1 MLGRTATGPLKLGL
15 GTISALAFC
24 GQIGL
29 AQAQEPTS
37 LPVKVVVVTM
47 FELGEDTGDRPGE
60 ACCRWTA
67 TAASRACSRTDRRV
81 RSGVSIRCGPLSA
94 RHEGCRKV
102 SVSIR

>member
-29 AQAQEPTS
+29 AQAQGPTS

-47 FELGEDTGDRPGE
+47 FELGEDTGDRP
-60 ACCRWTA
+60 
-67 TAASRACSRTDRRV
+67 ASFRPGSR
-81 RSGVSIRCGPLSA
+81 
-94 RHEGCRKV
+94 GCRSPSASPSRKAIATCATIPRRTC
-102 SVSIR
+102 SGW